1 MKKRMPIIIFTILI
15 CIVNILGVLYFLND
29 NKQSSLDIYS
39 SLQSRELYK
48 ISINLKNCDSPEE
61 FTQYIKQQKI
71 ASSQC
76 WYVYDCESKQFVIF
90 KDKANQL
97 IDSNI
102 KNAFVNFNKD
112 YMSIKTTDSNNTE
125 LLLTI
130 KSVSIN
136 DKAYLLGTS
145 EYTSEIYNT
154 SNNINFNIYILA
166 ESVLITLL
174 LIIFMINNFSNKE
187 KFEKRLKKIKN
198 EFEDYKKRF
207 IVDDMVV
214 GQQTIIN
221 QSIYDENGDYTTYFL
236 STMIEKLEKNNIDYN
251 VFTISELKYWLLEDN
266 NVENVYKIKIG
277 NELLKIL
284 LIDGTDKQKAL
295 FAEFE
300 IKE

>member
-15 CIVNILGVLYFLND
+15 CIVNLLGVLYFLND
-29 NKQSSLDIYS
+29 NKQSSLNIYS

-48 ISINLKNCDSPEE
+48 ISLNLKDCESPEE
-61 FTQYIKQQKI
+61 FTQHIKQQKV

-76 WYVYDCESKQFVIF
+76 WYIYDCENKQFIIF
-90 KDKANQL
+90 KDKANQF
-97 IDSNI
+97 IDTSV
-102 KNAFVNFNKD
+102 KNAFTNFNKD
-112 YMSIKTTDSNNTE
+112 YVSITTTDSNNRE

-130 KSVSIN
+130 KSISIN
-136 DKAYLLGTS
+136 NKPYLLGTS
-145 EYTSEIYNT
+145 EYTSEIYST

-166 ESVLITLL
+166 ESILITLL
-174 LIIFMINNFSNKE
+174 LIVFMINNFSNRE
-187 KFEKRLKKIKN
+187 KYEKRIKKIKN

-214 GQQTIIN
+214 GQQTITK
-221 QSIYDENGDYTTYFL
+221 QSIYDENGEYTPYFL
-236 STMIEKLEKNNIDYN
+236 STMIEKLEKSNIPYN

-266 NVENVYKIKIG
+266 NVENVYKINIG